1 MFLEEYYRV
10 QFFTAIDVAILNL
23 NTRFES
29 TDLTKLERLCDVL
42 LTGKL
47 DRDISIN
54 YPELSVSELEIEL
67 PMYYRNYKRD
77 NIAEHVKVFKEMK
90 PEGKTLFPHIQK
102 LLKIIL
108 VNPINSCEA
117 ERSFSALRRLKTWLR
132 STMTQHRLNH
142 VLICHVHKNIVLKIP
157 NEDIAAEFVKGS
169 ASRRQVFG
177 S

>member
-47 DRDISIN
+47 DRDILIN
-54 YPELSVSELEIEL
+54 YPELSISELEIEL

-77 NIAEHVKVFKEMK
+77 NIAEH
-90 PEGKTLFPHIQK
+90 L
-102 LLKIIL
+102 
-108 VNPINSCEA
+108 NP
-117 ERSFSALRRLKTWLR
+117 
-132 STMTQHRLNH
+132 
-142 VLICHVHKNIVLKIP
+142 
-157 NEDIAAEFVKGS
+157 KG
-169 ASRRQVFG
+169 F
-177 S
+177 